1 MINFKFSQP
10 FVALLRLMCETAG
23 EREKIKFNNINFTV
37 MDWDMLVPLG
47 VCVVL
52 PVMIVWLVQRARQ
65 NETNKKT
72 EIMLKAIESGA
83 TIDANFFQEKQGA
96 KTIKERLLKRLAGGC
111 IFTLMGV
118 VFTVIGFVNRSSM
131 EEIHMQSDSF
141 TVPCISGGIFFAIG
155 IGLLIVFFVGKKML
169 AREMEAEAKEIEQK

>member
-1 MINFKFSQP
+1 MEDILI
-10 FVALLRLMCETAG
+10 LLG
-23 EREKIKFNNINFTV
+23 I
-37 MDWDMLVPLG
+37 
-47 VCVVL
+47 CVVL
-52 PVMIVWLVQRARQ
+52 PVMIVWLVTRARQ

-83 TIDANFFQEKQGA
+83 TIDANFFKEKQGA

-118 VFTVIGFVNRSSM
+118 VFTVIGFVNKDM
-131 EEIHMQSDSF
+131 MTEIHMQPDSF
-141 TVPCISGGIFFAIG
+141 TIPCIFGGIFFAIG

-169 AREMEAEAKEIEQK
+169 VKEMEAEAKEIEQK